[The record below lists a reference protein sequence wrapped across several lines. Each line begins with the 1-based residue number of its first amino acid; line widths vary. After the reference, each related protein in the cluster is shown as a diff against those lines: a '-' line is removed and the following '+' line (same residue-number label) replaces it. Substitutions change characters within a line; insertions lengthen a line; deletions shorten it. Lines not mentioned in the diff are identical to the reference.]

1 MKFVEA
7 YNHHNG
13 QMEWQKRD
21 QFEWLTDVFEAPS
34 VDIVR
39 GATTAI
45 RAHVRKQFDDQGWS
59 AEVGID
65 PNYDLTV
72 YSMKGDLA
80 FQIQTGNISR
90 AFYDLLKLQYLFAAK
105 KINAAALAVPS
116 HEAATTLGS
125 NLASYERL
133 YKELQLFSRVI
144 SVPLLLISFE

>member
-1 MKFVEA
+1 MKFIEA

-21 QFEWLTDVFEAPS
+21 LFEWLTDVFEAPG
-34 VDIVR
+34 VEIKR

-45 RAHVRKQFDDQGWS
+45 RAHIRSQFNDQGWS

-65 PNYDLTV
+65 PNHDLTV
-72 YSMKGDLA
+72 FSMKGDLV
-80 FQIQTGNISR
+80 FQVQTGNISR
-90 AFYDLLKLQYLFAAK
+90 AFYDLLKIQYLFAAK

-116 HEAATTLGS
+116 HDAAGVLGS
-125 NLASYERL
+125 NIASYERL